1 MSSLQ
6 KESIGTN
13 GKGYIMNIQKEL
25 WPKPEVKGDI
35 VYTPDFVSKNI
46 IDSLSPLGLCLDP
59 CKGDGAFYKYLP
71 ENSDY
76 CELTE
81 GKDFFNYSKQVD
93 WVIGNPPYS
102 IFEQFLQKSFEISQN
117 VSFLVPTNKIFQ
129 RQLIME
135 MITKFGGVKSIIIYG
150 SGQLIDFPFGFSVG
164 NFHFKKGFKGETKI
178 LLGMKSVFP
187 NGFLK

>member
-1 MSSLQ
+1 
-6 KESIGTN
+6 
-13 GKGYIMNIQKEL
+13 MNIQKEL